1 VIDSRAPASVG
12 GLSRTGSAAARRQLG
27 RALLYAAA
35 VASSTAFLLPFL
47 WAVLSSLK
55 APIEIRAYPPTLLP
69 AVARWSNYAEVF
81 ERVPY
86 GLWIRNTALVSVLA
100 TLGGVL
106 SASLV
111 AYSFAR
117 FRWPT
122 RDLWFIV
129 TLSTMMLPVEVTIIP
144 LYIFFFR
151 LGWIDTYYPLIVPS
165 LFGGGGFLIFLMRQF
180 FLTIPLDL
188 DEAARIDGA
197 GPLTIFWRIL
207 MPLSVPALATAT
219 VLTFIGHWE
228 AFLGPLIFL
237 NKTEHYTL
245 ALGLR
250 HFQQQPS
257 SDSQPVEHLLMAAT
271 LLMTAP
277 IIALFFLAQRYLVR
291 GIVMTGIKG

>member
-1 VIDSRAPASVG
+1 VI
-12 GLSRTGSAAARRQLG
+12 GSQARPRIGRAARARSVAPRRLR

-35 VASSTAFLLPFL
+35 VASSTAFMLPFL
-47 WAVLSSLK
+47 WAALSSLK
-55 APIEIRAYPPTLLP
+55 APNEIRAYPPTLLP
-69 AVARWSNYAEVF
+69 SVARWSNYAEVF

-86 GLWIRNTALVSVLA
+86 GHWIGNSVVVSVLA
-100 TLGGVL
+100 TVGGVL

-122 RDLWFIV
+122 RDFWFLV
-129 TLSTMMLPVEVTIIP
+129 TLGTTMLPVEVTIIP
-144 LYIFFFR
+144 LYILFFR

-165 LFGGGGFLIFLMRQF
+165 FFGGGAFLIFLMRQF
-180 FLTIPLDL
+180 FMTIPLDL

-197 GPLTIFWRIL
+197 GPFQIFWRIL

-277 IIALFFLAQRYLVR
+277 IVALFFLAQRYLVQ